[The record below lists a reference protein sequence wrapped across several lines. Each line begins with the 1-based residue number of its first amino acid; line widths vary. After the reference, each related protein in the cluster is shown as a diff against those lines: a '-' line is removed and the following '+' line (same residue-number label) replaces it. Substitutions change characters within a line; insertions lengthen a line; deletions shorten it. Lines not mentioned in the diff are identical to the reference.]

1 MHTKLYLLTIGIAIA
16 LVGAGCSKKSSS
28 PTSPQTSNA
37 PTFPSVVVKG
47 PTTNSTDQYAQT
59 TKAYATEANALTS
72 TALFAAFSG
81 LNPTQNGSTWT
92 WTVTEQTL
100 TVTFTE
106 TQQADGSLT
115 WSWKQNGTDPQTQ
128 VVYNNWVFFS
138 GTHNADGKSG
148 DWKVYNDNTTT
159 VAGDYAWSTNA
170 SGVLTATLTSYNTD
184 GTLDGK
190 LVIVNNTDNSGE
202 VDVYTGTVLTF
213 KATWVASGSGTWWT
227 YNSTSGTQTSTGTWS

>member
-115 WSWKQNGTDPQTQ
+115 WSWKQNGTDPQTRLSTTTG
-128 VVYNNWVFFS
+128 FS
-138 GTHNADGKSG
+138 SQGHTTPTAKAVTGKS
-148 DWKVYNDNTTT
+148 TTT
-159 VAGDYAWSTNA
+159 IRPPSP
-170 SGVLTATLTSYNTD
+170 
-184 GTLDGK
+184 
-190 LVIVNNTDNSGE
+190 VIMPGRPMQAV
-202 VDVYTGTVLTF
+202 F
-213 KATWVASGSGTWWT
+213 
-227 YNSTSGTQTSTGTWS
+227 